1 MTKFKK
7 LSADQQDDMEATFK
21 ELSAIDKEKKDIATE
36 VASYNKKGSTTEDEK
51 TTNIFNIE
59 RKLEQLEKDYEDGK
73 YSAGEYQEKKK
84 GYLNTMYDRT
94 TADFKDAYNNS
105 EYKDYYTYDFEKGTF
120 KLDEKKYNE
129 ADTDIQEKVDAEGEH
144 LGGLFDTAM
153 DIKDQIGDLRP
164 AGYENSTKNNEAI
177 LEAIDKKYSQGKMDS
192 KEYSNYKRDTLQD
205 QKANLKG

>member
-51 TTNIFNIE
+51 TTNTFNIE

-129 ADTDIQEKVDAEGEH
+129 ADTDIQEKIDAEGEH
-144 LGGLFDTAM
+144 LGGIFDTAM
-153 DIKDQIGDLRP
+153 DIKDQIGELEG
-164 AGYENSTKNNEAI
+164 AGFGNNTYNEEAT
-177 LEAIDKKYSQGKMDS
+177 LKAIDRQYARGEISSTEHSQ
-192 KEYSNYKRDTLQD
+192 
-205 QKANLKG
+205 